1 MIQSKIKAF
10 YGEVRTGLKEAIIRL
25 EVARATMTQ
34 YDVTYEVEHF
44 AIIDDETG
52 AKTLIS
58 NSKKTMS
65 IEEYNQFSQ
74 AVETMIENRELLTL
88 FEFEIARLKVG
99 LLAYIQTDLIKDEN
113 GVSAGKTVWGLLPND
128 WELC

>member
-10 YGEVRTGLKEAIIRL
+10 YGEVRTGLKKSIIRL
-25 EVARATMTQ
+25 EVAKAIMTQ
-34 YDVTYEVEHF
+34 YDVTYEIEHF
-44 AIIDDETG
+44 AVIDEETG

-58 NSKKTMS
+58 NSKKTML
-65 IEEYNQFSQ
+65 IEEYSQFSQ
-74 AVETMIENRELLTL
+74 AVETMIENKESLTP
-88 FEFEIARLKVG
+88 FEFEISRLKVG

-113 GVSAGKTVWGLLPND
+113 GVSTGKTVWELLPND